1 MNLEKV
7 KKDLLAL
14 GMKKSDFEDHGHG
27 FYVVMNAISRHY
39 FEKVVGLS
47 GVGSILSIDGNEPDF
62 YDVCDY

>member
-14 GMKKSDFEDHGHG
+14 GMKKSDFEEHGHG
-27 FYVVMNAISRHY
+27 FYVVMNAISQHY
-39 FEKVVGLS
+39 FEKVGMS
-47 GVGSILSIDGNEPDF
+47 DVGSIFSIDGNEPDF